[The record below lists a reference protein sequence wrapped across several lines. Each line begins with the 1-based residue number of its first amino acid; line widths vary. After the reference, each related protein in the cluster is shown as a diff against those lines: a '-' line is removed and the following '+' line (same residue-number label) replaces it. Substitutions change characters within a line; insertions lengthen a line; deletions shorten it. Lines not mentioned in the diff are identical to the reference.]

1 MGEKF
6 FVDTHLCFCY
16 PLLMFSLRKIF
27 LLILFLF
34 GVFFVFNSSLA
45 QEKPNITTLYFF
57 WGDGCPHC
65 ADEEVFLKT
74 LETKYSNLE
83 IKDFEV
89 WYNTDNQKLLTEAE
103 KKLNTTV
110 SGIPFTVVGNW
121 SVVGYTSDQ
130 TTGKEIE
137 KKVKECLATSCPD
150 PLASLFEDEQRPDAE
165 EKINPAIPES
175 ITFPLIGEVKTKN
188 LSLPLLTAVFGLV
201 DGFNPCAMWVL
212 IFLIGL
218 LLEMQNRT
226 RMWILGTAFIIVSGL
241 VYFIFMAAWLNLLL
255 FIGFIVWVRPVI
267 GLVAVGGGVWSL
279 KEYFTKPVAVCAVED
294 SEKKR
299 TVFEK
304 LKETVKKEN
313 FWLAL
318 AGIILLGA
326 SVNLIELMCSA
337 GLPAVYTQILSLSQ
351 LSVLSYYFY
360 LVLYIVFYMLDD
372 IIVFIIAM
380 TTLQLTGLSGK
391 YARWSRLIGGAIL
404 LILGI
409 LLIFKPGWL
418 MF

>member
-1 MGEKF
+1 
-6 FVDTHLCFCY
+6 
-16 PLLMFSLRKIF
+16 MFSSRKIF

>member
-16 PLLMFSLRKIF
+16 PLLMFSSRKIF

-45 QEKPNITTLYFF
+45 QEKPDLTTLYFF

>member
-16 PLLMFSLRKIF
+16 PLLMFSSRKIF